1 MLLTRFERAERLRAH
16 VQSDDMTLAPR
27 TLVDAAGGDAAAMQ
41 TAWTSFVPLLA
52 HPVMAGSAS
61 AAMEAL
67 DAAASMLVS
76 RSLAAA

>member
-16 VQSDDMTLAPR
+16 VQSDDLIRSPQALA
-27 TLVDAAGGDAAAMQ
+27 DSAAGDAGALQ

-52 HPVMAGSAS
+52 HPVMNGSAS

-67 DAAASMLVS
+67 DAAASMLVN